1 MPIGGYV
8 IFLLAIPLE
17 LLVVVALF
25 RGPLKDYRIA
35 FAYSLALFGC
45 GILEALSY
53 LGVGISKSHYSNIY
67 WSDDII
73 LHGLVILVV
82 VSLMRTALRGAS
94 SLLPRVLLL
103 GAVGFAVGSMYVYY
117 SPTLGRWMTPVSRN
131 LSFCEEVLNLVLW
144 AILVRQED
152 HDLTL
157 LLVSAGLGIQV
168 TGEVIGHTLRLY
180 SQSRSVVWI
189 PDVLTNMAQFSCL
202 LIWIWAFRRARQA
215 PPAIASAP
223 AI

>member
-1 MPIGGYV
+1 MSIGWYF

-17 LLVVVALF
+17 SLVVVALF

-35 FAYSLALFGC
+35 FAYSVALLGC

-53 LGVGISKSHYSNIY
+53 LDFGISKSHYSTIY
-67 WSDDII
+67 WFDDIV
-73 LHGLVILVV
+73 LHGFVILMVIA
-82 VSLMRTALRGAS
+82 LTRTALRGAS
-94 SLLPRVLLL
+94 PLLPRALLF
-103 GAVGFAVGSMYVYY
+103 GAVAFAVGSMYVFH
-117 SPTLGRWMTPVSRN
+117 SPTLGQWMTPVSRN

-144 AILVRQED
+144 AILVRHEE

-180 SQSRSVVWI
+180 SHSRSVVWI
-189 PDVLTNMAQFSCL
+189 PDVLTNIAQFSCL
-202 LIWIWAFRRARQA
+202 LIWIWAFHRARRV
-215 PPAIASAP
+215 PPPTAHAMAT
-223 AI
+223 